1 MVTAGARGIGPYGD
15 HLRLGEVGGIDGV
28 ILPTVGPEIATVVS
42 QPIWRPSAFVP
53 DDWRHD
59 TAASSCP
66 DCHRGKQLREPAIS
80 RYVVNI
86 HLRATTAVMTIVRGK
101 QLASLVDLQR
111 LPGIKHRS
119 RGEIPGWRWVSR
131 IGEINDRYT
140 HMRSVGRGECGAV
153 IAARVAYAVLELGR
167 LPVRAVALALADK
180 LQVAVE
186 PVKSC
191 RPQVRRHLPLQR
203 GLGVI
208 AGAAHGSGYCKRSAE
223 GGNGPAAAGKR
234 R

>member
-1 MVTAGARGIGPYGD
+1 M
-15 HLRLGEVGGIDGV
+15 
-28 ILPTVGPEIATVVS
+28 
-42 QPIWRPSAFVP
+42 
-53 DDWRHD
+53 
-59 TAASSCP
+59 
-66 DCHRGKQLREPAIS
+66 REPAIS

-111 LPGIKHRS
+111 LPGIKHRR
-119 RGEIPGWRWVSR
+119 RGEIAVWRRVT
-131 IGEINDRYT
+131 GVGDINDRHTYV
-140 HMRSVGRGECGAV
+140 RSVGRSKRGTV
-153 IAARVAYAVLELGR
+153 VTTDVTRTVLELGR
-167 LPVRAVALALADK
+167 LPVRAVALALADE